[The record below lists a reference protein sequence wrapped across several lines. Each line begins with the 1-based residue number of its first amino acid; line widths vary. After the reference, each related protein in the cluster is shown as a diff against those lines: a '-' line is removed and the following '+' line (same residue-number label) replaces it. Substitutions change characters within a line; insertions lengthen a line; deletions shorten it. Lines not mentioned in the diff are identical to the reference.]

1 MIDKSLLLMYCF
13 DAARGTYEA
22 PYIGPDPGLDRLTPK
37 AKRVAEIVLKNEK
50 YFESEG
56 VGQDVVLGMI
66 EEIAEHGDRESEST
80 ERFEAMLDF
89 AMTLLMPAFGC
100 LEDSRHIKFLKALRD
115 ALDDRIDGAVELD
128 PETKA
133 RRSAYFC
140 S

>member
-13 DAARGTYEA
+13 DAARGTFEA
-22 PYIGPDPGLDRLTPK
+22 PFIGPDPGLDRLAPK
-37 AKRVAEIVLKNEK
+37 AKRIAEIVLKNEK
-50 YFESEG
+50 YFDRHD
-56 VGQDVVLGMI
+56 QDVVLGMI

-115 ALDDRIDGAVELD
+115 ALDDRIDSAVEPDL
-128 PETKA
+128 EIKA